1 MHTLLTMYISI
12 TLKSLKYRHLTLY
25 VKPPPPTHTQRSRS
39 LPQTSTHEHINTP
52 LSSKV
57 RTPNIGLYHFVS
69 RACTHLFPH
78 SLARSPDIT
87 LSQAH
92 ALCRV
97 YISHTHKT
105 SPQTSISLVM
115 WFSRTHLTHHPH
127 CKQAHFV
134 SLCTTL
140 LFLSLPHADPPQLL
154 PCIHICRD
162 SFHSSLMYH
171 RSRSRTLFSTPSI
184 LDLS

>member
-1 MHTLLTMYISI
+1 MTIYISI
-12 TLKSLKYRHLTLY
+12 MLKSLKYRHLTLY
-25 VKPPPPTHTQRSRS
+25 LKPPHPHTQVILSPRHEH
-39 LPQTSTHEHINTP
+39 TSTLTP
-52 LSSKV
+52 PLFQCPD
-57 RTPNIGLYHFVS
+57 PNIGLYHFVS

-78 SLARSPDIT
+78 SLGLP
-87 LSQAH
+87 LSLLPKH
-92 ALCRV
+92 MHYVEC
-97 YISHTHKT
+97 IFPIHTKRR
-105 SPQTSISLVM
+105 PQTSISLVM

-140 LFLSLPHADPPQLL
+140 LFLSLPHADPPRLL

-162 SFHSSLMYH
+162 SLHSSLMY
-171 RSRSRTLFSTPSI
+171 SRSRFRTLLSTPSI

>member
-1 MHTLLTMYISI
+1 MHT
-12 TLKSLKYRHLTLY
+12 
-25 VKPPPPTHTQRSRS
+25 S
-39 LPQTSTHEHINTP
+39 LPP
-52 LSSKV
+52 LS
-57 RTPNIGLYHFVS
+57 
-69 RACTHLFPH
+69 
-78 SLARSPDIT
+78 RSPDIS
-87 LSQAH
+87 LCQAH

-97 YISHTHKT
+97 YLSHTHKT

-115 WFSRTHLTHHPH
+115 WFSHTHLTHHPH

-140 LFLSLPHADPPQLL
+140 FFLSLPHADPPQLL
-154 PCIHICRD
+154 PCIHMCRD

-171 RSRSRTLFSTPSI
+171 HSQSRMLFSTPSI